1 MCLIVTGPDKIHRSL
16 GEPLEKFARVEFRGK
31 AGPQAPELA
40 RMRVAY
46 DTAMEAMGRSHGT
59 ARDLIEKRFGPGKPL
74 DPKMPDGPQVYS
86 LQSGRL
92 EVHWNKEGKTV
103 DYIYAIHGKDFPTA
117 KADEPERLAREA
129 RELADADR
137 AIVLEFL
144 GKMRDTLTAR
154 ERTWIRELLERSN
167 GLLRWTEGER
177 RKMLGDGK

>member
-1 MCLIVTGPDKIHRSL
+1 VITKQAEVCDTDFCRIGPTRGPVEDACYVFCL
-16 GEPLEKFARVEFRGK
+16 EPISSALFPRCE
-31 AGPQAPELA
+31 
-40 RMRVAY
+40 
-46 DTAMEAMGRSHGT
+46 
-59 ARDLIEKRFGPGKPL
+59 